1 MRALETAQFH
11 DADKY
16 SSYLS
21 TPAGRLRIEL
31 AWENLRRFLP
41 ADAVRRRVLD
51 VGGGAGSICLR
62 LAKMEFQ
69 VVLLDSAEEMLGI
82 AKKEAEA
89 SGIAT
94 RISFHHADAN
104 RLQELF
110 EAASFD
116 LVVCH
121 NLLEYV
127 ADPAAIAAKIA
138 HVLRKDAV
146 ASFVTRNRAGEVL
159 KAAIKSGDWALA
171 KENLSGESVLDSL
184 YGKPVRVFEPR
195 DIIEMLARSGLEPI
209 ALYGIRVFSDHRDPK
224 DLADEVAY
232 QQILQLELLLGAKPE
247 FAGIARYTQ
256 VIARLANGSQEKRS

>member
-1 MRALETAQFH
+1 
-11 DADKY
+11 
-16 SSYLS
+16 
-21 TPAGRLRIEL
+21 
-31 AWENLRRFLP
+31 
-41 ADAVRRRVLD
+41 
-51 VGGGAGSICLR
+51 
-62 LAKMEFQ
+62 MEFQ

-146 ASFVTRNRAGEVL
+146 ASFVTRNRAG
-159 KAAIKSGDWALA
+159 IKSGDWALA

>member
-1 MRALETAQFH
+1 MRAVGTTQFH

-16 SSYLS
+16 SSYLRA
-21 TPAGRLRIEL
+21 PAGRLRIEL

-69 VVLLDSAEEMLGI
+69 VALLDSTEEMLGI
-82 AKKEAEA
+82 AKKDAEA

-110 EAASFD
+110 EPACFD
-116 LVVCH
+116 LVLCH

-127 ADPAAIAAKIA
+127 TDPAAIAAQIA
-138 HVLRKDAV
+138 RILRKDAV
-146 ASFVTRNRAGEVL
+146 VSFVTRNRAGEVL
-159 KAAIKSGDWALA
+159 
-171 KENLSGESVLDSL
+171 
-184 YGKPVRVFEPR
+184 
-195 DIIEMLARSGLEPI
+195 
-209 ALYGIRVFSDHRDPK
+209 
-224 DLADEVAY
+224 
-232 QQILQLELLLGAKPE
+232 
-247 FAGIARYTQ
+247 
-256 VIARLANGSQEKRS
+256 